1 MENFDEFR
9 NSTEILNMFNKMELL
24 LRNKLNMI
32 IDAVKSKL
40 EHVKE
45 KYLSEKLYATSS
57 TIHIRQSQ
65 WKNVKY
71 IKKALERIV
80 ST

>member
-1 MENFDEFR
+1 
-9 NSTEILNMFNKMELL
+9 
-24 LRNKLNMI
+24 MI